1 MKSMEELNNEARIRN
16 DQELDKCCKTI
27 CLVFG
32 WGLVISL
39 IISLIIYVVILLL
52 NGISNN

>member
-27 CLVFG
+27 CLIFG

-39 IISLIIYVVILLL
+39 ILHCIYLLL
-52 NGISNN
+52 IGPSNN

>member
-1 MKSMEELNNEARIRN
+1 MKSIEELNNGGRIRN
-16 DQELDKCCKTI
+16 DQELDKCCKTL

-39 IISLIIYVVILLL
+39 IISLVIYYLYLLL
-52 NGISNN
+52 FGPLNN

>member
-1 MKSMEELNNEARIRN
+1 MKSMEELNKEARIRN

-39 IISLIIYVVILLL
+39 ILYCIYLLL
-52 NGISNN
+52 IGPSNN

>member
-1 MKSMEELNNEARIRN
+1 MEELNNEARIRN

-39 IISLIIYVVILLL
+39 IIYYIYLLL
-52 NGISNN
+52 IGPSNN